1 MAHAVDGFLKGFV
14 IIEGHGCRKVFVRLQ
29 VGITVFL
36 PPLRLRCILDKAR
49 ENGTLDFFSVG
60 KISVNLFGA
69 TQQGGTREGGEIHI
83 YEVIR
88 FGGYEVIGRP

>member
-1 MAHAVDGFLKGFV
+1 MAHAVDGLLECFV
-14 IIEGHGCRKVFVRLQ
+14 IVEGHGCRKVFVRLE
-29 VGITVFL
+29 VGITVL
-36 PPLRLRCILDKAR
+36 LSPLRLRRILDKAC

-83 YEVIR
+83 L
-88 FGGYEVIGRP
+88 